1 MIEHRNYPRTKVS
14 FPAILN
20 ESDGNHEVPCSVKNI
35 SEKGICFTIPK
46 SAPYADRIRVGASL
60 HFQFIDN
67 FRYGM
72 GQNEE
77 YLSEDCEIKYLV
89 SDDKTITAGC
99 YLATEAF
106 RKYVI
111 RRQTAQV
118 LSYRS
123 YGA

>member
-1 MIEHRNYPRTKVS
+1 MIEHRYYPRTNVS
-14 FPAILN
+14 FPAILH
-20 ESDGNHEVPCSVKNI
+20 ESDGNHEVPCTVKNI

-46 SAPYADRIRVGASL
+46 DAPYADRLRIRGSL

-67 FRYGM
+67 YRYGM

-77 YLSEDCEIKYLV
+77 YISEDCEIKYLV
-89 SDDKTITAGC
+89 SDDKYITVGC

-106 RKYVI
+106 RRYVV
-111 RRQTAQV
+111 RRQTAHV
-118 LSYRS
+118 LAHR